1 MCTGFFVSQPKR
13 CFFCLKW
20 GRMMEEAEKMRG
32 GAVVRNNEL
41 LRIYRILL
49 KIDGKLIE
57 FYSRFE
63 YNGE

>member
-20 GRMMEEAEKMRG
+20 GRMMEGTEKMWAG
-32 GAVVRNNEL
+32 TEKLLVRNNKL

-49 KIDGKLIE
+49 KKQWKID
-57 FYSRFE
+57 
-63 YNGE
+63 

>member
-13 CFFCLKW
+13 CFFFLKW

-32 GAVVRNNEL
+32 RMEKLLVRYDEL

-49 KIDGKLIE
+49 K
-57 FYSRFE
+57 
-63 YNGE
+63 